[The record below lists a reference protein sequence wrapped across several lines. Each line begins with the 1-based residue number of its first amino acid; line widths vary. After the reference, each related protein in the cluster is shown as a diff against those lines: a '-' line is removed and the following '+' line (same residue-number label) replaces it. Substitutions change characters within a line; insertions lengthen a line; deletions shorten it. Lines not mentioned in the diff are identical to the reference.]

1 MSTSI
6 GGTSGITFPDASFQ
20 AGAAAPQILTLNAG
34 VSANALTVTLSP
46 CSLGFRSTTLSS
58 GTVTNVAIST
68 SISLVVPA
76 TATLGTTS
84 AVLARLVVLA
94 LNNAGTAELA
104 IVNPTTLNLSES
116 GLISTTAMTTAS
128 DTANVAYSTTTLT
141 NVAYRIVGYVEI
153 TEAAA
158 GVWATDPSKVQG
170 SGGNFAATLNQSG
183 LGYNQTWTDVSA
195 SRALGTTY
203 TNDTGKGIELSVLGY
218 TNGGSGGAMYC
229 TINGSASV
237 YFANWQTPGGS
248 YPFAG
253 TIIVPAG
260 ATYSVSFAITTG
272 SPTLSTWYELR

>member
-20 AGAAAPQILTLNAG
+20 AGAAAPQILTLNGG
-34 VSANALTVTLSP
+34 VAANALTVTLSP

-94 LNNAGTAELA
+94 LNNAGTVELA
-104 IVNPTTLNLSES
+104 IVNPTTINLSES

-128 DTANVAYSTTTLT
+128 DSANVAYSSTART

-170 SGGNFAATLNQSG
+170 SGGNFAATINQSG
-183 LGYNQTWTDVSA
+183 IGYDQLWTDVTS
-195 SRALGTTY
+195 SRAIGTTY
-203 TNDTGKGIELSVLGY
+203 TNNTGKPIQVVILGS
-218 TNGGSGGAMYC
+218 TNGAAGGYVLC
-229 TINGSASV
+229 NINSNSVPMGNYYSA
-237 YFANWQTPGGS
+237 GGS
-248 YPFAG
+248 YPLTG
-253 TIIVPAG
+253 SIIVPVG
-260 ATYSVSFAITTG
+260 ATYQVAISATAG
-272 SPTLSTWYELR
+272 SPSYSAWFELR